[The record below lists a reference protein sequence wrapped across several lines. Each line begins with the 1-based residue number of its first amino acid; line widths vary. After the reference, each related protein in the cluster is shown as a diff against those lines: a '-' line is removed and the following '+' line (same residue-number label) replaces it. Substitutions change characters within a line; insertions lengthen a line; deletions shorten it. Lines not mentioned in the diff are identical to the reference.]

1 MFGSDCPVCTPTAT
15 AVKVYDITNLFIG
28 KLNAHEQDLI
38 RGQSARSVRQHRAY
52 LTGQDGAGSNAGLS

>member
-38 RGQSARSVRQHRAY
+38 RGQSAALFYNIEPV
-52 LTGQDGAGSNAGLS
+52 